1 MSLIHSCCLWLHG
14 DAGEGYGVKLG
25 ALAVDEAKVAVHSD
39 HRSIVG
45 GVGEF
50 RDEDLPA
57 IATSV
62 VVEGITQTRIGRYAT
77 SYSDLADS

>member
-1 MSLIHSCCLWLHG
+1 MSLIHRCCLGLHG
-14 DAGEGYGVKLG
+14 DAGEGYGVELG
-25 ALAVDEAKVAVHSD
+25 ALAVDEAKVAVHRD

-45 GVGEF
+45 GVGEL

-62 VVEGITQTRIGRYAT
+62 VVEGITQACIGRNAT
-77 SYSDLADS
+77 SYSDLTNA